1 MRISDW
7 SSDVCSSDLRH
18 NLAARPY
25 AFVHLDDTLVQHLR
39 QHDVPVEQPRARL
52 VADPERVAEPLG
64 DYQDGPLSLALQEGV
79 GGDGGAHLDGV
90 DTISGDRL
98 VGLQAEQV
106 ADAPH
111 GGGAEMHRFS
121 GPHLLGDTR
130 YVP

>member
-64 DYQDGPLSLALQEGV
+64 DHQDGALALALQEEIGRASCRERV
-79 GGDGGAHLDGV
+79 CPSVLIRV
-90 DTISGDRL
+90 
-98 VGLQAEQV
+98 V
-106 ADAPH
+106 AVSLKNKKLNK
-111 GGGAEMHRFS
+111 RI
-121 GPHLLGDTR
+121 
-130 YVP
+130 

>member
-64 DYQDGPLSLALQEGV
+64 DQQDGALALAPQEEIGRASGWERVGQSGLVCGV
-79 GGDGGAHLDGV
+79 A
-90 DTISGDRL
+90 
-98 VGLQAEQV
+98 V
-106 ADAPH
+106 AFKN
-111 GGGAEMHRFS
+111 RQ
-121 GPHLLGDTR
+121 
-130 YVP
+130 